1 MSLFMMELK
10 NGIQQDN
17 MKKNTPFL
25 LFINTW
31 EKYKRND
38 AVILLKLLMGPSF
51 NLAVLLLLLYWDLAH
66 LLLF

>member
-1 MSLFMMELK
+1 MMELK